1 MIARS
6 YVIVNS
12 KFDFSLI
19 KYQKTGAA
27 GGIGRRPGTPAGR
40 LMPGADGLMPVKG
53 SDAASDDSSRR
64 PGKGRQKARKT
75 EVLRANGEYQ
85 TQR

>member
-1 MIARS
+1 MID
-6 YVIVNS
+6 
-12 KFDFSLI
+12 K
-19 KYQKTGAA
+19 
-27 GGIGRRPGTPAGR
+27 RRDAFWRGKPDDGKKAPAGR

>member
-12 KFDFSLI
+12 KFDFSLT
-19 KYQKTGAA
+19 KYKNR
-27 GGIGRRPGTPAGR
+27 GGGRIVGRPGAPAGR

-53 SDAASDDSSRR
+53 RDAASADSSRR
-64 PGKGRQKARKT
+64 PGKGRKKP
-75 EVLRANGEYQ
+75 GKPKFSGPIGKYQ
-85 TQR
+85 IQR